1 MTNKWSEAG
10 IQLKYASGVAGHHRD
25 EAASFDAR
33 AEHSVRRSRTP
44 FAAKPH
50 HFTHNPQEP
59 HEYYDAQVLHKDHKK
74 TMCNK
79 CARVPASNAGSPIV
93 WR

>member
-10 IQLKYASGVAGHHRD
+10 IQLKYASGVAGHNRG

-33 AEHSVRRSRTP
+33 AEHSVRSRTP

-50 HFTHNPQEP
+50 HFTHNLPEP
-59 HEYYDAQVLHKDHKK
+59 HEYSGAQALHTCYKK

-79 CARVPASNAGSPIV
+79 CVRVPASNAGSPIV